1 VKASENEAR
10 AKAETAKVE
19 AAQYTLKALLTD
31 YCDHLEALGRV
42 SHREA
47 RSILTLHVTKAWP
60 KIAALSAWA
69 KEVPHRIEDFQAKR
83 IRSGVETLL
92 TSAKVSSDIRGR
104 LQSRGISGVQARH
117 YDGYDYD
124 PKSAKPLKFC

>member
-47 RSILTLHVTKAWP
+47 RSILTLHVTKAWSMVEDRRA
-60 KIAALSAWA
+60 IRVGERSTA
-69 KEVPHRIEDFQAKR
+69 PH
-83 IRSGVETLL
+83 
-92 TSAKVSSDIRGR
+92 
-104 LQSRGISGVQARH
+104 
-117 YDGYDYD
+117 
-124 PKSAKPLKFC
+124 